1 VSQIPPDQMGLD
13 IGTETARMFSEI
25 VRTARTV
32 VWNGPL
38 GAFETPP
45 FEQGTRAVMQ
55 ALAESGAVSIL
66 GGGDTAAAAEQLG
79 FADRITHIS
88 TGGGASLEFLEGR
101 TLPGVAALLDA

>member
-1 VSQIPPDQMGLD
+1 QMGLD
-13 IGTETARMFSEI
+13 IGAESARTFGAI
-25 VRTARTV
+25 VKTARTV

-45 FEQGTRAVMQ
+45 FEAGTRAVMQ
-55 ALAESGAVSIL
+55 ALVESDAVSIL

-88 TGGGASLEFLEGR
+88 TGGGASLEFLEGK